1 MGAEVL
7 GSLLSDITSIVCGCV
22 ITPRLVMGL
31 ADADHENDILWIV
44 RTQAQS
50 LIEMFERP
58 FGLTSQCKGISEKS
72 MRSREVGIQFECMLK
87 SVFGCIGLFAHCGK
101 LAEGQMRPWVAAI
114 QFGGSGCKLSGLL
127 YVCSQCRP
135 THETR
140 H

>member
-7 GSLLSDITSIVCGCV
+7 GSLLSDITGIVCSFV
-22 ITPRLVMGL
+22 ITPRLIMGL

-50 LIEMFERP
+50 LIEMFERT
-58 FGLTSQCKGISEKS
+58 FRLTSQCKGISEKS
-72 MRSREVGIQFECMLK
+72 MRSREIRIQFECMLK

-101 LAEGQMRPWVAAI
+101 LAERQMRPWVACV
-114 QFGGSGCKLSGLL
+114 QLGGSGCKVGGLL
-127 YVCSQCRP
+127 YVPGHCRP